1 MTSEVYKKK
10 ELASLIKLPGN
21 SKCADC
27 PAPNP
32 QWASLGFGSASPSS
46 RPPRGTM
53 LRQHP
58 LDDPVPSSPRQASSA
73 SSAAA
78 RTAASASTSRSSPD
92 RLGCS

>member
-32 QWASLGFGSASPSS
+32 QWASLGFGSGSCVSS
-46 RPPRGTM
+46 RRKGA
-53 LRQHP
+53 L
-58 LDDPVPSSPRQASSA
+58 V
-73 SSAAA
+73 
-78 RTAASASTSRSSPD
+78 
-92 RLGCS
+92 G